1 MVSVL
6 TKIKRIKL
14 MTVLLMMVVSILCA
28 GCDGLAG
35 HYPYDKSTEWVCSD
49 PNFTITYTHLPKN
62 GLEEESFLEVDGK
75 MIAVHVAF
83 RHGSNFTIKPINTLY
98 PAGPVHYSERLLTGL
113 WKYRDGNLILTI
125 QEDFVFDNQYE
136 EFVFCPGDGD

>member
-14 MTVLLMMVVSILCA
+14 MAVLLMMVVSILCA
-28 GCDGLAG
+28 GCDLRAG

-62 GLEEESFLEVDGK
+62 GLEEESFLEVDGE
-75 MIAVHVAF
+75 MIAVDVLF
-83 RHGSNFTIKPINTLY
+83 GHGSKFVILPKNPLRPEIY
-98 PAGPVHYSERLLTGL
+98 VHYSERLLTGL
-113 WKYRDGNLILTI
+113 WKYRDGNLIITI

-136 EFVFCPGDGD
+136 EFVFCPGDAD